1 MPFTSCVLCFYG
13 VLEVIMWTE
22 KFTFDPKEGID
33 NPALVIT
40 DCTDSVWI
48 PRPRLCVLKREE
60 GDTYGFNLRVERGS
74 NGHVIRNVAS
84 GGIAAR
90 SGLRDGDR
98 LLEVNNCYVD
108 DVPHPEVARKIKL
121 SGQQLCLLVLDGEEY
136 EQAVAGSQDLRLL
149 SGTLDEEPC
158 KPPRLCH
165 ITKDPSSGLGI
176 SFTALEGEK
185 GRFSVNLVK
194 GGAAEKAGVHKG
206 DHLVWM
212 NGAMVSHLT
221 HSALNRMMKKCGN
234 SITILVIDSESE
246 KIYMQRKIPIL
257 PAMAVP
263 HKLPFRA
270 RKLHLISGPE
280 GYGFLLR
287 MEKTL
292 SGNTYHFLR
301 EIDSGSPAERAGV
314 QDGEVLLEVNRESV
328 DSLGH
333 NEIVERVKK
342 SGKQVFLTTITQC
355 GLGFYNQLGL
365 SPLLFCDG
373 EATEKETE
381 NIVDVQLSPDT
392 NNGSSKLCTVK
403 KGPLGYDFHLDSFL
417 QRPGTFISEVASG
430 GSGQRAGLVLGDV
443 VLEVDG
449 KNVEEKYLDDVI
461 TLVKNGG
468 SCLSLLVMD
477 QISYEKKKEKDR
489 TASNITNREQEED
502 FEISFL

>member
-1 MPFTSCVLCFYG
+1 ML
-13 VLEVIMWTE
+13 TE

-33 NPALVIT
+33 NPAMVIA
-40 DCTDSVWI
+40 DCTESMWI

-60 GDTYGFNLRVERGS
+60 GETYGFNLRVEKDCH
-74 NGHVIRNVAS
+74 GHVIRNVVQ

-121 SGQQLCLLVLDGEEY
+121 SGQQLCMLVLDGEEY
-136 EQAVAGSQDLRLL
+136 EQAVAVGQDLRLL

-165 ITKDPSSGLGI
+165 INKEPGSGLGI

-194 GGAAEKAGVHKG
+194 GGAAEKAGVRKG

-221 HSALNRMMKKCGN
+221 HSALSRMMKKCGN
-234 SITILVIDSESE
+234 SITILVVDSESE
-246 KIYMQRKIPIL
+246 KIYMQRKMPIL

-270 RKLHLISGPE
+270 RKLHLIAGPE

-287 MEKTL
+287 LEQTP
-292 SGNTYHFLR
+292 SGNTYHVLR
-301 EIDSGSPAERAGV
+301 EVDSGSPAERAGV
-314 QDGEVLLEVNRESV
+314 QDGEILLEVNGESV
-328 DSLGH
+328 DSLRH
-333 NEIVERVKK
+333 DEIVERVRL
-342 SGKQVFLTTITQC
+342 SGKQVFITTITQT

-373 EATEKETE
+373 EVAE
-381 NIVDVQLSPDT
+381 NKTDKIDVQLSPKE
-392 NNGSSKLCTVK
+392 NNDLSGSRLCTVEK
-403 KGPLGYDFHLDSFL
+403 DPLGFGFRLDSFP
-417 QRPGTFISEVASG
+417 QRPGTFISEVGSG
-430 GSGQRAGLVLGDV
+430 GSGQRAGLVVGDV
-443 VLEVDG
+443 VLEVNG
-449 KNVEEKYLDDVI
+449 KNVEEKHLAEVI

-477 QISYEKKKEKDR
+477 QTSYEKKKEKEKP
-489 TASNITNREQEED
+489 TSNVTESEEDDD